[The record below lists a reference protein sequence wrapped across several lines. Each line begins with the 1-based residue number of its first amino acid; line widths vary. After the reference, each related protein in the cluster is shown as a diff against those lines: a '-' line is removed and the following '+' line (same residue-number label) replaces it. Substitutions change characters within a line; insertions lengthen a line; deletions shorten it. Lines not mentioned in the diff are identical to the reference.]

1 MRVPDAHFVV
11 GRKHTLFF
19 DAGEGKG
26 GNVFQPLR
34 LCADIFHV
42 RPAAYSLNAVIK
54 LHVRNR
60 FNAADLIFHV
70 DFQFAAELVVLVRKI
85 DELHAV
91 AGACGNVF
99 VAVALARSVLPG
111 NHNFQEIVSLG
122 VQAQAARLAVVHVQQ
137 TALVKGERREVQQLA
152 AEIFRLFKNEMQ
164 PVFVNLNQI
173 HSISLSADKSAVIY
187 AELSVQIVAQS
198 ERLFKGDYRSRL
210 CSARMPSVE
219 YCKACESRA
228 EAFCRCLH
236 TVPRVR

>member
-1 MRVPDAHFVV
+1 M
-11 GRKHTLFF
+11 
-19 DAGEGKG
+19 
-26 GNVFQPLR
+26 
-34 LCADIFHV
+34 
-42 RPAAYSLNAVIK
+42 
-54 LHVRNR
+54 
-60 FNAADLIFHV
+60 
-70 DFQFAAELVVLVRKI
+70 DFQLAAELVVLVRKI

-111 NHNFQEIVSLG
+111 DHNFQEIVSLG
-122 VQAQAARLAVVHVQQ
+122 VQTQAARLAVVHVQQ

>member
-26 GNVFQPLR
+26 RNVFQPLR

-42 RPAAYSLNAVIK
+42 CPAAYSLNAVIK

-60 FNAADLIFHV
+60 FNTADLIFHV
-70 DFQFAAELVVLVRKI
+70 DFQLAAELVVLVRKI

-111 NHNFQEIVSLG
+111 DHNFQEIVSLG

-173 HSISLSADKSAVIY
+173 HSRKPFRRKICCD
-187 AELSVQIVAQS
+187 
-198 ERLFKGDYRSRL
+198 L
-210 CSARMPSVE
+210 C
-219 YCKACESRA
+219 
-228 EAFCRCLH
+228 
-236 TVPRVR
+236 

>member
-1 MRVPDAHFVV
+1 M
-11 GRKHTLFF
+11 
-19 DAGEGKG
+19 
-26 GNVFQPLR
+26 
-34 LCADIFHV
+34 
-42 RPAAYSLNAVIK
+42 
-54 LHVRNR
+54 
-60 FNAADLIFHV
+60 

-111 NHNFQEIVSLG
+111 DHNFQEIVSLG

-198 ERLFKGDYRSRL
+198 ERLFKGIIGRGF
-210 CSARMPSVE
+210 APH
-219 YCKACESRA
+219 AC
-228 EAFCRCLH
+228 
-236 TVPRVR
+236 